1 MVGSRGTCSSPK
13 AILAARRAQ
22 GRGLSMM
29 MMREG
34 TLVRIQRPEV
44 TYMCCLMLLTI
55 LAIMARDGLVRLRLS
70 QRERTLVMMFYV
82 GWYGTGI
89 CLKNPTQPGAAHATK
104 CMAREVDLKNPTRVW
119 HGNFI
124 ITKRRKPRPRER
136 CLSAGARPSNL
147 VDVFFKNRC

>member
-1 MVGSRGTCSSPK
+1 
-13 AILAARRAQ
+13 
-22 GRGLSMM
+22 MM

-104 CMAREVDLKNPTRVW
+104 CMAREVDFGPKSTRSGMKVDLVRY
-119 HGNFI
+119 
-124 ITKRRKPRPRER
+124 K
-136 CLSAGARPSNL
+136 ARPGTRL
-147 VDVFFKNRC
+147 